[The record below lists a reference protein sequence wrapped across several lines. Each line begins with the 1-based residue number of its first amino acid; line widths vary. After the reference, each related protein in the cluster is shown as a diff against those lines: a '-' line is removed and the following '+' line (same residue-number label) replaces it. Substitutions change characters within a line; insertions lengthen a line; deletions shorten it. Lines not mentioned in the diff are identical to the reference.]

1 MTSPFS
7 SVSQIPR
14 LLTRAALSL
23 CLFLAVFSAQAQQ
36 KIVKV
41 VVENIGPPAA
51 SESLVRSNIRSK
63 EGEDYSRLVLDQD
76 IKNLYGTGLFYN
88 VRAAGQNSPQGF
100 VITFVI
106 EGKPRLTDVKF
117 SGNKR
122 YSNNRLTKKLK
133 SKVGEPLNEQKLF
146 ADSQAIQEMY
156 EKAGYQK
163 TTVRYETSIDEAAG
177 TGTATFI
184 VRETPKIKIKDII
197 FEHATAF
204 KQRDLRKVLKTKR
217 RWMFSWLTG
226 SGVLKE
232 EEFEDDKDR
241 LTEHYQNAG
250 YIDFAIKAIRTNFVT
265 PTRMVLTFD
274 LFEGRLYKVGKVEF
288 KGNTVFTTN
297 DFLNGVSLETGPH
310 KPPPLVVRWLTPNRP
325 KATLRMKMLT
335 GRTFRPV
342 GDTKNPGLQSDLDTL
357 KDMYGSRGYVER
369 GRGGA
374 TAIVARQ
381 LPNPATGTMDLVYEI
396 EEGDKLYIEKIEIK
410 GNTKT
415 KDRVIRRELAVSP
428 GEVYDMVRVKLSEQR
443 LKNLDY
449 FEKVESTP
457 EDTDVGPAHKNLVIG
472 VDEKSTGN
480 LVVGA
485 GFSSV
490 DAIVGFAEV
499 SEGNFDIFKPP
510 TFRGGGQ
517 KFRLRAQL
525 GTQRQDYEMTFV
537 EPWLF
542 GRKLSFGVNL
552 FHRDL
557 GFVSLND
564 MYDEI
569 HSGGTLSLT
578 RALGSDFII
587 GKVSYTFDSVD
598 TKINSGFHTNSIP
611 SFSPGS
617 NPFFSNQGTQ
627 GPNISQEIWN
637 ERGNRVVSKLG
648 FSVAYDTA
656 NSALLPTKG
665 QHTELLTEIA
675 GGPLGGDTDFYKVEL
690 RSAVFF
696 KGFHP
701 GHVLELDGRTGVVQG
716 YGDPQHVPISDRFF
730 LGGLESLRGFRYRQV
745 GPTDQFGE
753 PLGGSTYWYGTAE
766 YSIPVIERIRF
777 AAFYDIGN
785 VYSSPFSF
793 SVGHDSEGRNR
804 VAFSDN
810 WGLGL
815 RLDLPIGPLRLD
827 YGIPINHDQSVSGSG
842 RFQFGVG
849 YRHSF

>member
-1 MTSPFS
+1 MTLSPHTTKRFCKTGART
-7 SVSQIPR
+7 VNR
-14 LLTRAALSL
+14 LLTRAALL
-23 CLFLAVFSAQAQQ
+23 VCLFLAAFSTNAQQ
-36 KIVKV
+36 KISKI

-63 EGEDYSRLVLDQD
+63 EGEDYSRLTLDQD

-100 VITFVI
+100 VITFVL
-106 EGKPRLTDVKF
+106 EGKPRLTDIKF
-117 SGNKR
+117 AGNKK
-122 YSNNRLTKKLK
+122 YSNSRLKKKLK
-133 SKVGEPLNEQKLF
+133 SKVGEPLNEQRLF
-146 ADSQAIQEMY
+146 ADAQAIQEMY

-163 TTVRYETSIDEAAG
+163 TTVRYETSIDEANG
-177 TGTATFI
+177 TGTATFV
-184 VRETPKIKIKDII
+184 VRETPKIKINDIV

-204 KQRDLRKVLKTKR
+204 KQRQLRKVLKTKR
-217 RWMFSWLTG
+217 HWMFSWLTG
-226 SGVLKE
+226 TGVVKE

-241 LTEHYQNAG
+241 LIEHYQEAG
-250 YIDFAIKAIRTNFVT
+250 YIDFIIKDIRTNQVSPNKIT
-265 PTRMVLTFD
+265 LTFD
-274 LFEGRLYKVGKVEF
+274 LSEGRQYKVGSVEF
-288 KGNTVFTTN
+288 KGNAIFSTN
-297 DFLNGVSLETGPH
+297 DFLKGVQEVTNS
-310 KPPPLVVRWLTPNRP
+310 KPQSVWVRWFSPNRP
-325 KATLRMKMLT
+325 KTTLHLKMVA
-335 GRTFRPV
+335 GQTFTPV
-342 GDTKNPGLQSDLDTL
+342 GLNRDLDAL
-357 KDMYGSRGYVER
+357 RDIYGTRGYVDVQH
-369 GRGGA
+369 GGA
-374 TAIVARQ
+374 TRIIARQ
-381 LPNPATGTMDLVYEI
+381 IPNPTTGTMDLVYEI

-457 EDTDVGPAHKNLVIG
+457 EDTDVGPTHKNLVIG

-499 SEGNFDIFKPP
+499 SEGNFDLFKPP

-525 GTQRQDYEMTFV
+525 GTERQDYELTFI

-542 GRKLSFGVNL
+542 GRKLSLGVNL

-564 MYDEI
+564 MYDEV

-578 RALGSDFII
+578 KALGSDFLI
-587 GKVSYTFDSVD
+587 GKVSYTFDAVD
-598 TKINSGFHTNSIP
+598 TKINSGFHTNTLLVP
-611 SFSPGS
+611 TVDPLHPGF
-617 NPFFSNQGTQ
+617 NPTTSVP
-627 GPNISQEIWN
+627 PNISQEIWN
-637 ERGNRVVSKLG
+637 ERGNRTVSKIGTSL
-648 FSVAYDTA
+648 AYDTA
-656 NSALLPTKG
+656 NSPLLPTRG
-665 QHTELLTEIA
+665 QHTEFLTEVA
-675 GGPLGGDTDFYKVEL
+675 GGPLGGDTEFYKLEL
-690 RSAVFF
+690 RTAWFF
-696 KGFHP
+696 RGFRT
-701 GHVLELDGRTGVVQG
+701 GHVLEFDGRTGVVAG
-716 YGDPQHVPISDRFF
+716 FGAPNHVPISDRFF
-730 LGGLESLRGFRYRQV
+730 LGGLESLRGYRYRQV

-753 PLGGSTYWYGTAE
+753 PLGGSTYWYGTME
-766 YSIPVIERIRF
+766 YSIPVIERIRV

-785 VYSSPFSF
+785 VYASPYSF
-793 SVGHDSEGRNR
+793 STGPGRGLY
-804 VAFSDN
+804 SDN

-827 YGIPINHDQSVSGSG
+827 YGIPITHDANISGSG

>member
-1 MTSPFS
+1 M
-7 SVSQIPR
+7 
-14 LLTRAALSL
+14 
-23 CLFLAVFSAQAQQ
+23 AQMPQPQPKIA
-36 KIVKV
+36 KIVI
-41 VVENIGPPAA
+41 ENIGPPAA
-51 SESLVRSNIRSK
+51 SESLVRANIRSK
-63 EGEDYSRLVLDQD
+63 EGDEYSRLTLDQD

-88 VRAAGQNSPQGF
+88 VRAAGQNSPDGF
-100 VITFVI
+100 VITYVL
-106 EGKPRLTDVKF
+106 EGKPRLTDIKF
-117 SGNKR
+117 SGNKK
-122 YSNNRLTKKLK
+122 YSNNKLKKKIK

-146 ADSQAIQEMY
+146 ADAQTIQEMY

-177 TGTATFI
+177 TGTATFVI
-184 VRETPKIKIKDII
+184 RETPKIKIKDIR

-204 KQRDLRKVLKTKR
+204 TQRQLRGVLKTKR

-232 EEFEDDKDR
+232 DEFEDDKDR
-241 LTEHYQNAG
+241 LTEHYQDAG
-250 YIDFAIKAIRTNFVT
+250 YIDFEIKSIRTNFVA
-265 PTRMVLTFD
+265 PNKMVLVFD
-274 LFEGRLYKVGKVEF
+274 LSEGRQYKVGKVEF

-297 DFLNGVSLETGPH
+297 DFLNGVSFDTKPH
-310 KPPPLVVRWLTPNRP
+310 KPPPWIIRVLSPNKP
-325 KATLRMKMLT
+325 KAMLRLKMLT
-335 GRTFRPV
+335 GQTFRPV
-342 GDTKNPGLQSDLDTL
+342 GDAKHPGLQTDLDTL
-357 KDMYGSRGYVER
+357 KDIYGSRGYVDR
-369 GRGGA
+369 SRGGG
-374 TAIVARQ
+374 TLIVVRQ
-381 LPNPATGTMDLVYEI
+381 QPNPATGTIDLVYEI

-415 KDRVIRRELAVSP
+415 KDRVIRRELAVYP

-449 FEKVESTP
+449 FEKVDTQP
-457 EDTDVGPAHKNLVIG
+457 EDTDVGPTHKNLVIG

-480 LVVGA
+480 LMLGA

-499 SEGNFDIFKPP
+499 REGNFDLFNPP

-517 KFRLRAQL
+517 KFRLFAQL
-525 GTQRQDYEMTFV
+525 GTERQDYQMTFV

-542 GRKLSFGVNL
+542 GRKLSLGVDL
-552 FHRDL
+552 FYRDL

-564 MYDEI
+564 MYDEV
-569 HSGGTLSLT
+569 HRGGTLSLT

-587 GKVSYTFDSVD
+587 GKVSYTIDDVD
-598 TKINSGFHTNSIP
+598 VRINPGFHTNDIFVPTSV
-611 SFSPGS
+611 PGHP
-617 NPFFSNQGTQ
+617 NLDYVTKQP
-627 GPNISQEIWN
+627 PNISQQIWN
-637 ERGNRVVSKLG
+637 ERGQRIVSKVGMSL
-648 FSVAYDTA
+648 AYDTA
-656 NSALLPTKG
+656 NSPTLPTKG
-665 QHTELLTEIA
+665 QHTEILGEVA

-690 RSAVFF
+690 RSAAFF
-696 KGFHP
+696 KGFRP

-716 YGDPQHVPISDRFF
+716 FGAPNHVPITDRFF
-730 LGGLESLRGFRYRQV
+730 LGGLESLRGYRYRQV
-745 GPTDQFGE
+745 GPQDQFGE

-766 YSIPVIERIRF
+766 YSIPVIERIRV

-785 VYSSPFSF
+785 VYTSPFSF
-793 SVGHDSEGRNR
+793 STGQTSSGQDR

-827 YGIPINHDQSVSGSG
+827 YGIPINHDPNVSGSG

-849 YRHSF
+849 YRHAF